1 MSKVVRLVRGPA
13 VTAVLL
19 ATLSGCA
26 GQLSQE
32 QRMWLD
38 RGRQCYEREDYG
50 CAIDQLSRFLSQVD
64 QGPEVA
70 QALYIR
76 GMSHAQAGLRPAAY
90 ADLRRCV
97 ALPGEQDVTWR
108 SYIVLGTLHFEDQQW
123 AEAARDLRAAVTRMP
138 NVSPKDA
145 VLYKRGLCYERSGH
159 WSEAQGCY
167 RDIATGF
174 PGGRY
179 AAVARRRL
187 QLNADHFAIQCGAF
201 RERDNAETLSRS
213 LGREGLSAYVRR
225 ELRGR
230 TALYV
235 VLVGRYATYDDALR
249 QLAMVRQFEIAKD
262 AVLWP

>member
-1 MSKVVRLVRGPA
+1 
-13 VTAVLL
+13 
-19 ATLSGCA
+19 
-26 GQLSQE
+26 
-32 QRMWLD
+32 MWLEG
-38 RGRQCYEREDYG
+38 GRQCYEREDYG
-50 CAIDQLSRFLSQVD
+50 GAIDQLSRFLSQVD
-64 QGPEVA
+64 QGPDVA

-97 ALPGEQDVTWR
+97 TLPTEQDVIWR
-108 SYIVLGTLHFEDQQW
+108 SYTVLGTLRFEDQQW

-138 NVSPKDA
+138 NASPKDT
-145 VLYKRGLCYERSGH
+145 VLYKLGLCYERSGR

-167 RDIATGF
+167 RGITASF
-174 PGGRY
+174 PRGSY
-179 AAVARRRL
+179 ASAARRRL

-201 RERDNAETLSRS
+201 RERSNAETLSS
-213 LGREGLSAYVRR
+213 NLEREGLLAYVRR

-235 VLVGRYATYDDALR
+235 VLVGRCATYDDALR
-249 QLAMVRQFEIAKD
+249 QLAMVRQFEIAQD